1 MTDMEPPAP
10 VGSPSPQRIGADV
23 DALAGLGRRS
33 ALGLAGAA
41 VSGVAT
47 IGTILV
53 ANRSLDRT
61 ALGEFFVAITVFS
74 IAQGVCSLGIDA
86 GLQYWIPSLRAR
98 AARLLLRRSIVSV
111 AFLGFIAAALVF
123 ALARPFAELVADK
136 DAGDASGVLRA
147 IAIMMPFA
155 GMYEVA
161 FGALRACDRILPSV
175 VLDRFLRPVAQL
187 VAMAAVAFTDGGALA
202 MTYAY
207 TLPIIVSV
215 VLAIAIAAQPRSLAK
230 LPGDREHLAPSEFW
244 QFTTPRAVARV
255 AQVLTQR
262 VDVLLLASLGSVEAA
277 GVYGTVS
284 RCMIAGVFV
293 ATAVQQ
299 MVQPRLRRLIVRG
312 ETDAVKSMYGA
323 STTWLVLATWPAYL
337 AMAIY
342 SPLVLRA
349 FGHAAV
355 RGQHALM
362 LLCLTMLVASA
373 CGLVDVVLLMLGR
386 SWLST
391 INVLSALALNAAL
404 NFALIPSLGMNGSAI
419 AWSVAI
425 LATNVVPLYQVAK
438 SGLHPGGVPLTTAM
452 VTGLVAFGAPMLVG
466 RIVGGATLPAFA
478 VSFTIA
484 LAAYIVVVS
493 RFRRR
498 VLLHRF
504 FGDFSR
510 KKPVHAVS

>member
-1 MTDMEPPAP
+1 MTELSSPAP
-10 VGSPSPQRIGADV
+10 SAAEAGGDT
-23 DALAGLGRRS
+23 DALSGLGRRS

-53 ANRSLDRT
+53 ANRSLDKV

-74 IAQGVCSLGIDA
+74 IAQGLCSLGIDA
-86 GLQYWIPSLRAR
+86 GLQYWVPSLRAK
-98 AARLLLRRSIVSV
+98 AAKHLLGRSFVTVGVMGLV
-111 AFLGFIAAALVF
+111 AAGMVF
-123 ALARPFAELVADK
+123 ALAAPFARLVADK
-136 DAGDASGVLRA
+136 DAGDASGILRA
-147 IAIMMPFA
+147 VAIMMPFA
-155 GMYEVA
+155 GLYEVA

-175 VLDRFLRPVAQL
+175 VLDRFLRPVAQ
-187 VAMAAVAFTDGGALA
+187 VAAMGVVAVLDGGALA

-207 TLPIIVSV
+207 TVPIIVSV
-215 VLAIAIAAQPRSLAK
+215 VAAIVVVGQSRSYRK
-230 LPGDREHLAPSEFW
+230 LPGTREHLPSSEFW
-244 QFTTPRAVARV
+244 RYTLPRAVARI

-262 VDVLLLASLGSVEAA
+262 LDVLLLASLGTVEDA

-312 ETDAVKSMYGA
+312 DNDSVRAMYGA

-337 AMAIY
+337 SMAIF

-349 FGHAAV
+349 FGHGAV

-362 LLCLTMLVASA
+362 MLCLTMLVASA

-391 INVLSALALNAAL
+391 FNVLGALALNFVL
-404 NFALIPSLGMNGSAI
+404 NLLLISSLGMNGSAI
-419 AWSVAI
+419 AWCVAI
-425 LATNVVPLYQVAK
+425 LATNIVPLYQVSR
-438 SGLHPGGVPLTTAM
+438 SGLHPGGPPLTTAM
-452 VTGLVAFGAPMLVG
+452 ATGLVAFGLPMLIA
-466 RIVGGATLPAFA
+466 RLVGGATLPTFAIAF
-478 VSFTIA
+478 SGSLIA
-484 LAAYIVVVS
+484 YVVTVW

-498 VLLHRF
+498 VLLDRF
-504 FGDFSR
+504 FGDLVR
-510 KKPVHAVS
+510 KRPVNAAAT